1 MSSWCCI
8 AGTAG
13 TYFWINGKL
22 NRSVT
27 LPATTATSAGT
38 NWLIAGSD
46 QRTGISRTE
55 RAQLHLGAD
64 GADASDSLMLLHMG
78 TGKPVLISIPR
89 DSYVPIPGHGSNKI
103 NAALAI
109 GGPTLLVQTVE
120 SVTGLKIDHYMG
132 IGFGGLAGVVSA
144 VGGVRMCVKTAV
156 PADPTG
162 DSGFKGL
169 AAGCHNLNGTQA
181 IAFVRDRHS
190 FATSDLQRIQD
201 QRAFLSALLSKAT
214 SPGVYLNPFTALPFA
229 STAASSIAVDK
240 GTSLWDLIQ
249 VAQALRG
256 PQTGTVPIANA
267 NYQTSA
273 GDAVEWD
280 RTQALKLFN
289 ALQGGQAG
297 PGRAAERHPGRLAF
311 GRHAA
316 GGASDGSDGF
326 GRFERRLFGVSV
338 RVKVGL
344 DTVTRRCCVV
354 SVRFLPGVRRRA
366 LFGAPR
372 TDLTGGLMSRAGVD
386 EEASLGLSTR
396 EIEVM
401 SLIAGGHTN
410 GEIAAHLFLAEKTVK
425 NHVRRIYSKLGV
437 HNRPAAIAH
446 WLEARTPA
454 RFLARVPPRGR
465 PTDPSAAFDNPEFGQ
480 RAPA

>member
-1 MSSWCCI
+1 MSETDPWKNWYQQPTPPDPASADRTVSMPQPSNRPTFEPTPGSGGGNGGGGYGGGGYGGGGYGGASGGGAGGGGWGAQPPLVSPPGAPPAGAPGGSGGGRRWRFWGQPGRHGRRI
-8 AGTAG
+8 ALVIGVVIVVLLAGTAG

-103 NAALAI
+103 NAALSI

-256 PQTGTVPIANA
+256 PQSGTVPIANA

-273 GDAVEWD
+273 GDAVLWN

-289 ALQGGQAG
+289 ALKAG
-297 PGRAAERHPGRLAF
+297 TPVP
-311 GRHAA
+311 A
-316 GGASDGSDGF
+316 G
-326 GRFERRLFGVSV
+326 L
-338 RVKVGL
+338 
-344 DTVTRRCCVV
+344 
-354 SVRFLPGVRRRA
+354 
-366 LFGAPR
+366 
-372 TDLTGGLMSRAGVD
+372 LTGTQVG
-386 EEASLGLSTR
+386 
-396 EIEVM
+396 
-401 SLIAGGHTN
+401 
-410 GEIAAHLFLAEKTVK
+410 
-425 NHVRRIYSKLGV
+425 
-437 HNRPAAIAH
+437 
-446 WLEARTPA
+446 
-454 RFLARVPPRGR
+454 
-465 PTDPSAAFDNPEFGQ
+465 
-480 RAPA
+480 

>member
-1 MSSWCCI
+1 MSETDPWKNWYQQPTPPDPSSADQTVSMHQPSNRPTFEPTPGSGGGNGGGGGYGSGGYGGASGAGGGGWGAQPPMVSPPGTQPAGAPGRGGAGGGRQWRFWGQPGRHGRRI
-8 AGTAG
+8 ALVIGVVVLLLIACTAG
-13 TYFWINGKL
+13 TYFWVNGKL
-22 NRSVT
+22 NRSVA

-109 GGPTLLVQTVE
+109 GGPKLLVQTVE

-132 IGFGGLAGVVSA
+132 IGFGGLADVVSA

-256 PQTGTVPIANA
+256 PQSGTVPIANA
-267 NYQTSA
+267 NYETSA
-273 GDAVEWD
+273 GDAVLWD
-280 RTQALKLFN
+280 QAQALKLFN
-289 ALQGGQAG
+289 ALKAG
-297 PGRAAERHPGRLAF
+297 KPIP
-311 GRHAA
+311 A
-316 GGASDGSDGF
+316 G
-326 GRFERRLFGVSV
+326 L
-338 RVKVGL
+338 
-344 DTVTRRCCVV
+344 
-354 SVRFLPGVRRRA
+354 
-366 LFGAPR
+366 
-372 TDLTGGLMSRAGVD
+372 LTGTQVG
-386 EEASLGLSTR
+386 
-396 EIEVM
+396 
-401 SLIAGGHTN
+401 
-410 GEIAAHLFLAEKTVK
+410 
-425 NHVRRIYSKLGV
+425 
-437 HNRPAAIAH
+437 
-446 WLEARTPA
+446 
-454 RFLARVPPRGR
+454 
-465 PTDPSAAFDNPEFGQ
+465 
-480 RAPA
+480 